1 MELITSFNDCLDML
15 KNSSTYC
22 QLILLQIVSLML
34 SRLSDFMMNATEIL
48 IRTGNSQELIDG
60 LDQPSKAM
68 DRDESLAKIEIGT
81 LLCIFFTTV
90 LGNGTVLWAL
100 WTRKR

>member
-1 MELITSFNDCLDML
+1 
-15 KNSSTYC
+15 
-22 QLILLQIVSLML
+22 ML